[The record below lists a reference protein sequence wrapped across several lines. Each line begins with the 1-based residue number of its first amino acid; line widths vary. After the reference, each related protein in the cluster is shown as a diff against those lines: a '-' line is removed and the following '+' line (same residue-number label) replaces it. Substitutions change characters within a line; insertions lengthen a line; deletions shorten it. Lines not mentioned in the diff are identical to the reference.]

1 MTGRLILVG
10 TPIGNLD
17 DMSPRA
23 VQALQQADR
32 ILAED
37 TRHSAK
43 LLRHYGI
50 ATPMSA
56 WHAHNENDAGRLQ
69 GLLKLLRDGAN
80 LALISDAGMPL
91 IADPGFSLVRAVHQA
106 GLTVDCVPGPTALT
120 TALVLSGMPAERFV
134 FEGFL
139 PAKSVAR
146 QKQLHSL
153 AQENCSVI
161 VYESPHRLQASLA
174 DMCAVL
180 GEDRQL
186 CVARELTKRFE
197 SVRHGSAAEMLAW
210 ARDPEQS
217 SRGEFVIVIAGLTQ
231 AASKVQLDAR
241 HVLHELLS
249 ELPARKA
256 AKLTARLC
264 GGKANEYYQMALD
277 HAGRA

>member
-1 MTGRLILVG
+1 MTGRLIVVG

-43 LLRHYGI
+43 LMRHFGI
-50 ATPMSA
+50 TTPMSA
-56 WHAHNENDAGRLQ
+56 WHAHNENDASRLQ
-69 GLLKLLRDGAN
+69 GLLKLLRQGSN

-91 IADPGFSLVRAVHQA
+91 ISDPGYSLVRSVREADLSVE
-106 GLTVDCVPGPTALT
+106 CVPGPTALT
-120 TALVLSGMPAERFV
+120 TALVLSGFPAERFV
-134 FEGFL
+134 FDGFL
-139 PAKSVAR
+139 PAKSTAR
-146 QKQLHSL
+146 KERLQALR
-153 AQENCSVI
+153 QESRTVI

-174 DMCAVL
+174 DMCEIL
-180 GEDRQL
+180 GPDRAL

-197 SVRHGSAAEMLAW
+197 SVLNGTAAEMLAW
-210 ARDPEQS
+210 ALDPEQV
-217 SRGEFVIVIAGLTQ
+217 SRGEFVILIAPLEKGSNRTE
-231 AASKVQLDAR
+231 LDGAV
-241 HVLHELLS
+241 VLRELLT

-264 GGKANEYYQMALD
+264 GGKANDYYELAIEMTA
-277 HAGRA
+277 